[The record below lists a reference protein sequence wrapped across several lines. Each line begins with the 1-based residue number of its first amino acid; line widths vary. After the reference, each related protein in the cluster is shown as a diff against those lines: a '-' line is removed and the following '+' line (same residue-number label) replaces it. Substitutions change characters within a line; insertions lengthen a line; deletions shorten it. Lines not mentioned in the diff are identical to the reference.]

1 MRRLLLW
8 VTSHPVTVLVI
19 AALTGAVGI
28 NAIGT
33 IPVDAL
39 PDLSENQ
46 VIIAVKWEGR
56 SPQEVY
62 EQVTLP
68 LTGAVSGL
76 QGMTG
81 TRGISAFGFSQL
93 YVVFQDGIDFY
104 TARTRV
110 MEKVNEVVS
119 SLPADAAITFG
130 PDATA
135 LGQIFWYTVD
145 GPQSSGF
152 LRDLHDDVIARRL
165 QMVPGVAEVAGIGG
179 FSRELIVEADP
190 AVLWQQRID
199 FGTLLRAVR
208 NSGRDFAAG
217 AVESSGMEIVVEG
230 LTEPSSPEELRETV
244 VAIRDG
250 IPITVGDIAQVYWG
264 PGPRR
269 GILADENGEA
279 VGGIVTMRIGSNPV
293 EVINGIE
300 EQLELLETALP
311 EGVSVNPY
319 FDRRTLIQE
328 TTRTL
333 TDSIIWEVFITVGVV
348 FFFLRRAREA
358 LLVAASLPF
367 AILICFIAM
376 KLLHVPANIMSYA
389 GIAVAIGT
397 LVDMGIVMVEA
408 IHRRTGSVAEASLTV
423 AGPILTS
430 LGTTIISFIPVFFLT
445 GQSGKLF
452 QPLAWTKTLVL
463 AGAGLTAFTLIPA
476 AAKLF
481 LGKPKGRILLAMLGS
496 LGLGLLGGWAAAGAG
511 TAVAVAMSMTLALL
525 GWWCVRENRE
535 VSQEPGFL
543 ERNYQPMLSW
553 CMNNRHIF
561 IALPVLLILLGLTS
575 LSGLGTQFM
584 PPLDEG
590 SFLFMPSLLP
600 AASLNETG
608 RVMVNQNAAMAR
620 IPEVD
625 RVVGKAG
632 RADSPLDPAPAGMIE
647 TVITLNPRSTW
658 RDGITEQD
666 ILDSL
671 RAAVE
676 MPGIA
681 PSWLQP
687 IETRIVM
694 LSSGI
699 KTSMGIEIHGEDPL
713 EAERIAISLEDILRE
728 IPGTTDISALRTG
741 RKPYA
746 RVTVDREQAALLGI
760 QMSEINLALRGA
772 LGGASAGE
780 IVNGYSS
787 NTIRVRYLKDYR
799 SRTDDL
805 SDVLVTSMSGA
816 QYPLSAV
823 AAIFTEPGA
832 ASIRSVDGDPVAYV
846 MLNSSGRDQG
856 SLIEEAEQVIG
867 DIIAAER
874 SMAPGDR
881 VLNMPAGYWYRW
893 VGDWQNQQ
901 EARQRFI
908 FLLPV
913 CLVSIFMLM
922 YAEFRTFSVPAI
934 IFAGSIP
941 VAVSGGLI
949 GLRIWPFVHRILAD
963 AGLTGASAPEQVNVT
978 VAVVVGF
985 IALLGICVDDGVLM
999 SANIT
1004 NMVNREKPASVP
1016 ELRKLVVTAGTMRI
1030 RPAVMTT
1037 VTTIAALIPV
1047 LLASG
1052 RGSTLARPMAIPV
1065 FSGMILEFFSMLI
1078 VPVVYS
1084 WWLERGLTRKIRN
1097 ES

>member
-1 MRRLLLW
+1 MKRMLSL
-8 VTSHPVTVLVI
+8 VTGNPVPVLVV
-19 AALTGAVGI
+19 AAMLAAVGI
-28 NAIGT
+28 HSAST

-39 PDLSENQ
+39 PDVSENQ
-46 VIIAVKWEGR
+46 VIIAAAWEGR
-56 SPQEVY
+56 SPEEVY
-62 EQVTLP
+62 EQITLP

-81 TRGISAFGFSQL
+81 VRGMSAFGFSQL
-93 YVVFQDGIDFY
+93 YVVFSDDMDFY

-110 MEKVNEVVS
+110 MEKVAEVTS
-119 SLPADAAITFG
+119 SLPSDARITFG

-145 GPQSSGF
+145 GPQNSGI
-152 LRDLHDDVIARRL
+152 LRDLHDDVIARQL
-165 QMVPGVAEVAGIGG
+165 LMVAGVAEVAGVGG

-190 AVLWQQRID
+190 AVLWQHGID
-199 FGTLLRAVR
+199 LSTLLQAVQ
-208 NSGRDFAAG
+208 NSGGDFAAG
-217 AVESSGMEIVVEG
+217 ALEISGMEIVVEG
-230 LTEPSSPEELRETV
+230 LTEPSSPEELRQTV
-244 VAIRDG
+244 VVMKNG
-250 IPITVGDIAQVYWG
+250 IPVRVGDIAQVYWG

-269 GILADENGEA
+269 GILADESGET
-279 VGGIVTMRIGSNPV
+279 VGGIVTMRMGANPV
-293 EVINGIE
+293 DVINGVE
-300 EQLELLETALP
+300 EQLELLKTALP

-319 FDRRTLIQE
+319 YDRRTLIEE
-328 TTRTL
+328 TTKTL
-333 TDSIIWEVFITVGVV
+333 TDSIIWEIFITIGIV

-367 AILICFIAM
+367 AILLCFIAM
-376 KLLHVPANIMSYA
+376 KILNVPANIMSYA

-408 IHRRTGSVAEASLTV
+408 VHRRTGTIAEAAHTV

-481 LGKPKGRILLAMLGS
+481 LSKPEGRIRLAFAAS
-496 LGLGLLGGWAAAGAG
+496 LGLGLLGGWTGSRAGLG
-511 TAVAVAMSMTLALL
+511 TAVVMAMSLSLL
-525 GWWCVRENRE
+525 GWWSVREQRE
-535 VSQEPGFL
+535 KSKGPGLL
-543 ERNYQPMLSW
+543 ERKYKPLLTW
-553 CMNNRHIF
+553 CMGHRSVF
-561 IALPVLLILLGLTS
+561 IALPVLMILLGFTA

-600 AASLNETG
+600 AGSLNETG
-608 RVMVNQNAAMAR
+608 RVMENQNAALAA
-620 IPEVD
+620 IPEVN

-647 TVITLNPRSTW
+647 TVITLDPQSSW
-658 RDGITEQD
+658 REGVTEQD

-671 RAAVE
+671 RVAVE

-694 LSSGI
+694 LQSGI
-699 KTSMGIEIHGEDPL
+699 RTSIGIEIHGEDPL
-713 EAERIAISLEDILRE
+713 EAERIAIALEGILRD
-728 IPGTTDISALRTG
+728 IPGTRDISALRTG

-746 RVTVDREQAALLGI
+746 RISVDRERAALLGI
-760 QMSEINLALRGA
+760 PMSAVSLGLRGA
-772 LGGASAGE
+772 IGGVVAGE
-780 IVNGYSS
+780 IVDGYSS
-787 NTIRVRYLKDYR
+787 NLIRVRYLKDFR
-799 SRTDDL
+799 DRTDDL
-805 SDVLVTSMSGA
+805 ERVLVSSVNGI
-816 QYPLSAV
+816 QYPLSMV
-823 AAIFTEPGA
+823 AAITTEPGPA
-832 ASIRSVDGDPVAYV
+832 AIRSVSGDPVAYL
-846 MLNSSGRDQG
+846 MLNASGRDQG
-856 SLIEEAEQVIG
+856 SLIQEADRVIG
-867 DIIAAER
+867 DIIREER
-874 SMAPGDR
+874 DMAPEER
-881 VLNMPAGYWYRW
+881 VLDLPEGYWYRW

-901 EARQRFI
+901 EARKRFI
-908 FLLPV
+908 LLLPL
-913 CLVSIFMLM
+913 CLLSIFLLM
-922 YAEFRTFSVPAI
+922 YAEFKTFSVPAI

-941 VAVSGGLI
+941 VAVSGGLL
-949 GLRIWPFVHRILAD
+949 GLRFWPAVHNLLEN
-963 AGLTGASAPEQVNVT
+963 AGLTGAAAPDQINIT

-999 SANIT
+999 ASNIT
-1004 NMVNREKPASVP
+1004 RIVQKAKPETVSQ
-1016 ELRKLVVTAGTMRI
+1016 LRSIVVQAGTMRI

-1037 VTTIAALIPV
+1037 VTTIVALIPV

-1065 FSGMILEFFSMLI
+1065 FGGMILEFLSMLI

-1084 WWLERGLTRKIRN
+1084 WWLERKLQK
-1097 ES
+1097 

>member
-1 MRRLLLW
+1 MRNVLNY
-8 VTSHPVTVLVI
+8 VTGNPVPVLVI
-19 AALTGAVGI
+19 AALLG
-28 NAIGT
+28 AIGIHSAST

-39 PDLSENQ
+39 PDVTENQ
-46 VIIAVKWEGR
+46 VIIAVAWQGR
-56 SPQEVY
+56 SPEEVY
-62 EQVTLP
+62 EQITLP

-81 TRGISAFGFSQL
+81 VRGMSAFGYSQL
-93 YVVFQDGIDFY
+93 YVVFSDDMDFY

-110 MEKVNEVVS
+110 MEKVAEVTS
-119 SLPADAAITFG
+119 SLPSDAEITFG

-145 GPQSSGF
+145 GPQNSGI
-152 LRDLHDDVIARRL
+152 LRDLHDDVIARQL
-165 QMVPGVAEVAGIGG
+165 LMVPGVAEVAGVGG

-190 AVLWQQRID
+190 MVLWQQDID
-199 FGTLLRAVR
+199 FGSLLRAVQ

-217 AVESSGMEIVVEG
+217 AIEVSGMEIVVEG
-230 LTEPSSPEELRETV
+230 LTEPSSPEELRQTV
-244 VAIRDG
+244 VAMKNG
-250 IPITVGDIAQVYWG
+250 IPVRVGDIAQVYWG

-269 GILADENGEA
+269 GILADENGET
-279 VGGIVTMRIGSNPV
+279 VGGIVTMRMGANPV
-293 EVINGIE
+293 DVIDGVE
-300 EQLELLETALP
+300 EQLELLKPALP

-319 FDRRTLIQE
+319 YDRRTLIQE
-328 TTRTL
+328 TTKTL
-333 TDSIIWEVFITVGVV
+333 TDSIIWEIFITIGIV

-367 AILICFIAM
+367 AILLCFIAM
-376 KLLHVPANIMSYA
+376 KILNVPANIMSYA

-408 IHRRTGSVAEASLTV
+408 IHRRTGTLAEAAHSV

-481 LGKPKGRILLAMLGS
+481 LNKPEGRLKLAFAAS
-496 LGLGLLGGWAAAGAG
+496 LGLGLLGGWTGSRAGVGAA
-511 TAVAVAMSMTLALL
+511 VLMAMSLSLL
-525 GWWCVRENRE
+525 GWWAVREKRE
-535 VSQEPGFL
+535 NTKKIGIL
-543 ERNYQPMLSW
+543 ERKYKPLLVW
-553 CMNNRHIF
+553 CMGHRSVF
-561 IALPVLLILLGLTS
+561 IALPVLMILLGFTA

-600 AASLNETG
+600 AGSLNETG
-608 RVMVNQNAAMAR
+608 RVMENQNAALAA
-620 IPEVD
+620 IPEVN

-632 RADSPLDPAPAGMIE
+632 RADSPLDPAPVGMIE
-647 TVITLNPRSTW
+647 TVITLNPRSSW
-658 RDGITEQD
+658 REGITEQD

-694 LSSGI
+694 LQSGI

-713 EAERIAISLEDILRE
+713 EAERVAIALEEILGE
-728 IPGTTDISALRTG
+728 IPGTRDISALRTG

-746 RVTVDREQAALLGI
+746 RVSIDRERAALLGI
-760 QMSEINLALRGA
+760 PMSAVSLGLRGA
-772 LGGASAGE
+772 IGGVVAGE
-780 IVNGYSS
+780 IVDGYSS
-787 NTIRVRYLKDYR
+787 NLIRVRYLKDFR
-799 SRTDDL
+799 DRTNDL
-805 SDVLVTSMSGA
+805 ESVLVSSVNGT
-816 QYPLSAV
+816 QYPLSIIAT
-823 AAIFTEPGA
+823 ITTEPGPA
-832 ASIRSVDGDPVAYV
+832 AIRSVDGDPVAYL

-856 SLIEEAEQVIG
+856 SLIQEADRVIG
-867 DIIAAER
+867 DIIREER
-874 SMAPGDR
+874 NMAPEDR
-881 VLNMPAGYWYRW
+881 VLNLPEGYWYRW

-901 EARQRFI
+901 EARKRFI
-908 FLLPV
+908 LLLPL
-913 CLVSIFMLM
+913 CLLSIFLLM
-922 YAEFRTFSVPAI
+922 YAEFGTFSVPAI

-941 VAVSGGLI
+941 VAVSGGLL
-949 GLRIWPFVHRILAD
+949 GLRLWPAVHRSLEN
-963 AGLTGASAPEQVNVT
+963 AGLTGAAAPDQINIT

-999 SANIT
+999 ASNIT
-1004 NMVNREKPASVP
+1004 RMVKREKPATVKQ
-1016 ELRKLVVTAGTMRI
+1016 LRAIVVQAGTMRI

-1037 VTTIAALIPV
+1037 VTTIVALIPV

-1065 FSGMILEFFSMLI
+1065 FGGMILEFLSMLI

-1084 WWLERGLTRKIRN
+1084 WWLERKLSPK
-1097 ES
+1097 

>member
-1 MRRLLLW
+1 VRNVLNF
-8 VTSHPVTVLVI
+8 VTGNPAPVLVI
-19 AALTGAVGI
+19 AAVLG
-28 NAIGT
+28 AIGIHSAST

-39 PDLSENQ
+39 PDVSENQ
-46 VIIAVKWEGR
+46 VIIAAAWQGR
-56 SPQEVY
+56 SPEEVY
-62 EQVTLP
+62 EQITLP

-81 TRGISAFGFSQL
+81 VRGMSAFGFSQL
-93 YVVFQDGIDFY
+93 YVVFSDDMDFY

-110 MEKVNEVVS
+110 MEKVAEVAS
-119 SLPADAAITFG
+119 SLPSDAEITFG

-145 GPQSSGF
+145 GPQNSGV
-152 LRDLHDDVIARRL
+152 LRDLHDDVIARQL
-165 QMVPGVAEVAGIGG
+165 LMVPGVAEVAGVGG

-190 AVLWQQRID
+190 IVLWQQDID
-199 FGTLLRAVR
+199 FGSLLQAVK

-217 AVESSGMEIVVEG
+217 AFEVSGMEIVVEG
-230 LTEPSSPEELRETV
+230 LTEPSSPEELRQTV
-244 VAIRDG
+244 VAMKNG
-250 IPITVGDIAQVYWG
+250 IPVRVGDIAQVYWG

-269 GILADENGEA
+269 GILADENGET
-279 VGGIVTMRIGSNPV
+279 VGGIVTMRMGANPV
-293 EVINGIE
+293 DVIDGVE
-300 EQLELLETALP
+300 EQLELLKPALP

-319 FDRRTLIQE
+319 YDRRTLIQE
-328 TTRTL
+328 TTKTL
-333 TDSIIWEVFITVGVV
+333 TDSIIWEIFITIGIV

-367 AILICFIAM
+367 AILLCFIAM
-376 KLLHVPANIMSYA
+376 KILNVPANIMSYA

-408 IHRRTGSVAEASLTV
+408 IHRRTGILAEAAHSV

-481 LGKPKGRILLAMLGS
+481 LNKPEGRLKLAFAAS
-496 LGLGLLGGWAAAGAG
+496 LGLGLLGGWTGSRAGVGAA
-511 TAVAVAMSMTLALL
+511 VVMAMSLSLL
-525 GWWCVRENRE
+525 GWWAVREKRKDTKE
-535 VSQEPGFL
+535 LGAL
-543 ERNYQPMLSW
+543 ERRYKPLLTW
-553 CMNNRHIF
+553 CMGHRSVF
-561 IALPVLLILLGLTS
+561 IALPVLMILLGFTA

-600 AASLNETG
+600 AGSLNETG
-608 RVMVNQNAAMAR
+608 RVMENQNAALAA
-620 IPEVD
+620 IPEVN

-647 TVITLNPRSTW
+647 TVITLNPRSSW

-694 LSSGI
+694 LQSGI

-713 EAERIAISLEDILRE
+713 EAERVAIALEEILAE
-728 IPGTTDISALRTG
+728 IPGTRDISALRTG

-746 RVTVDREQAALLGI
+746 RVSVDREKAALLGI
-760 QMSEINLALRGA
+760 PMSAVSLGLRGA
-772 LGGASAGE
+772 IGGVVAGE
-780 IVNGYSS
+780 IIEGYSS
-787 NTIRVRYLKDYR
+787 NLIRVRYLKDFR
-799 SRTDDL
+799 DRTNDL
-805 SDVLVTSMSGA
+805 ESVLVSSVNGT
-816 QYPLSAV
+816 QYPLSSIAT
-823 AAIFTEPGA
+823 ITTEPGPA
-832 ASIRSVDGDPVAYV
+832 AIRSVDGDPVAYL

-856 SLIEEAEQVIG
+856 SLIQEADRVIG
-867 DIIAAER
+867 DIIREER
-874 SMAPGDR
+874 NMAPEER
-881 VLNMPAGYWYRW
+881 VLDLPKGYWYRW

-901 EARQRFI
+901 QARKRFI
-908 FLLPV
+908 LLLPL
-913 CLVSIFMLM
+913 CLLSIFLLM
-922 YAEFRTFSVPAI
+922 YAEFGTFSVPAI

-941 VAVSGGLI
+941 VAVSGGLL
-949 GLRIWPFVHRILAD
+949 GLRFWPAVHRSIEN
-963 AGLTGASAPEQVNVT
+963 AGLTGAAAPDQINIT

-999 SANIT
+999 ASNIT
-1004 NMVNREKPASVP
+1004 RMVKREKPATVKQ
-1016 ELRKLVVTAGTMRI
+1016 LRAIVVQAGTMRI

-1037 VTTIAALIPV
+1037 VTTIVALIPV

-1065 FSGMILEFFSMLI
+1065 FGGMILEFLSMLI

-1084 WWLERGLTRKIRN
+1084 WWLERKLSRK
-1097 ES
+1097 